1 MGGVLCRAAEVGNE
15 TGAVLVIT
23 EVSMFEKH
31 EKDGKLICRL
41 RSGESIYIKGRQF
54 INRTSGSRIQR
65 SIHVTA
71 LISGDETA
79 PNILPPKCIL
89 AANDFAKYGK
99 VTFRIVDKKLK
110 CYPVVIP
117 DLRRLRLVSRVG
129 TTFVSR

>member
-23 EVSMFEKH
+23 EVSMLEKH

-41 RSGESIYIKGRQF
+41 RSGESIYIKGRHF
-54 INRTSGSRIQR
+54 VNKSSGSGIHR

-79 PNILPPKCIL
+79 PNILPPKCVL

-99 VTFRIVDKKLK
+99 VTFRIVDKKLM

-117 DLRRLRLVSRVG
+117 DPRRLRLVSRVG
-129 TTFVSR
+129 TTFV